1 MIFETIAGI
10 TAALSALNAMHDQVK
25 QTGQNV
31 GGLLQKA
38 MDVTTGIHKY
48 ELEQRDSLVPADPQT
63 ILRIQME
70 KRKIERFNEELRLLG
85 NMNTEA
91 AKVVDAYFETIAQN
105 KRDHEN
111 SLKAIAERAKQR
123 KRLYK
128 DLVTYSLLV
137 ITMLF
142 GAAIVT
148 TLFILWM
155 KG

>member
-1 MIFETIAGI
+1 
-10 TAALSALNAMHDQVK
+10 
-25 QTGQNV
+25 
-31 GGLLQKA
+31 

-70 KRKIERFNEELRLLG
+70 KRKIERFNEEPRLLG

-91 AKVVDAYFETIAQN
+91 GKVVDAYFETIAQN

-128 DLVTYSLLV
+128 DLVTYSLLI

-148 TLFILWM
+148 TLFIIWM